1 MIVYLARLQKDLVL
15 TLEKTGIGEDI
26 NEISDDSIIES
37 SESESN
43 INENQHTDE
52 KILFSSDSNSQSSF
66 NDLQ

>member
-1 MIVYLARLQKDLVL
+1 MQKDLVL

-26 NEISDDSIIES
+26 SEISDDSIIES

-43 INENQHTDE
+43 INENEHIDE

>member
-37 SESESN
+37 SESEGST
-43 INENQHTDE
+43 NENEHTVE
-52 KILFSSDSNSQSSF
+52 KILFSSDSNSQLSF

>member
-52 KILFSSDSNSQSSF
+52 KILFSSDSNSQLSF

>member
-26 NEISDDSIIES
+26 SEISDDSIIES

-52 KILFSSDSNSQSSF
+52 KILFSSDSNSQLSF